1 MNNIILLIK
10 LKNASNQEKELFNN
24 SLEEYYLDRGFN
36 REPIEELVIFVREK
50 EKLIIEYAKL
60 ENTNNYLYNIFYDEK
75 FIKRKFLKEIFFNE
89 HVIDSKVI
97 FDSGSNAL
105 LGKYHEKISKIENLM
120 KYYLGARI
128 ADNQGLKVFD
138 IIQNFKVKEYLGERN
153 NKMITSLQRLE
164 LNNIFKYMQS
174 NPLGGDEINILR
186 GLSEEV
192 FEESSN
198 DRLSEVTDK
207 IRSKI
212 EENIFIK
219 LEKELIESGMMDC
232 LYEWRNIISHNLCV
246 ETNEFKKVGTK
257 ITELSNK
264 IQKVCIENQDD
275 KRYINSIDMLPNIS
289 TLILSDKTKV
299 SIMLRLIEAINK
311 LFNDSLL
318 DELNCKNKVKNNSD
332 SLIFD
337 GENVKIII
345 ANVEAE
351 IDLITFSECN
361 IYKVSFYFE
370 SQNKYI
376 DINEIIYGVFNDIV
390 YKYIVLYDSISD
402 SLCNSLYKYINKVEN
417 MVRFYVKISEA
428 LLIKE
433 NNKKIKQK
441 NIDKA
446 NMRLALDLNALNINI
461 DINEKKIDLINNDL
475 YKVDFINL
483 FEKLDNPLNDIK
495 YSEIMEKETFKNQ
508 REFNRSIAD
517 LAKMDD
523 NINSIKDKWKELYRI
538 RTMVAHNYILSY
550 KQYKEFE
557 NLYIE
562 TSEEIEEAIFNLL
575 KNNIDNFSL
584 DYKIT
589 KNNICLSIKEVLDK
603 YKIEFI
609 KDEVIEFSCYIAT
622 HSIWKVINI
631 ILNLNLKDD
640 TFFLTQNLIKSLC
653 SIEIDTITNKIIEN
667 KLDEIIKYYRCNI
680 SDKSKNY
687 RLLEEEISNLLREMA
702 EVMKK

>member
-1 MNNIILLIK
+1 MNNIILLIR
-10 LKNASNQEKELFNN
+10 LNDASNNEKELFNN
-24 SLEEYYLDRGFN
+24 SIEEYYLDRGFH
-36 REPIEELVIFVREK
+36 REK
-50 EKLIIEYAKL
+50 ISELIIFTRDKEKVIIEHAKL

-75 FIKRKFLKEIFFNE
+75 FIKRKFLKEVFFNE
-89 HVIDSKVI
+89 YVVDSKII

-105 LGKYHEKISKIENLM
+105 VGKYHENISKIENLM

-128 ADNQGLKVFD
+128 ADNQGIKVFD
-138 IIQNFKVKEYLGERN
+138 IVKNFKVKEYLGERN

-164 LNNIFKYMQS
+164 LNNIFEYIKS

-192 FEESSN
+192 FEESNS

-212 EENIFIK
+212 EENIFDK
-219 LEKELIESGMMDC
+219 LKKELIEFGMMDC
-232 LYEWRNIISHNLCV
+232 LYEWRNIISHNSCV
-246 ETNEFKKVGTK
+246 ETNEFEKLGVK
-257 ITELSNK
+257 ITELSKK
-264 IQKVCIENQDD
+264 IEKICIENQDD
-275 KRYINSIDMLPNIS
+275 KRYIDTINMLPNIS

-318 DELNCKNKVKNNSD
+318 DELNCKNKVKNNND
-332 SLIFD
+332 SLIFN

-345 ANVEAE
+345 ADVEPE
-351 IDLITFSECN
+351 IDLCTFSECN
-361 IYKVSFYFE
+361 IYKISIYFE
-370 SQNKYI
+370 SNDKYI

-402 SLCNSLYKYINKVEN
+402 SLCNILYKYINKVEN

-433 NNKKIKQK
+433 NSKKIKQK

-461 DINEKKIDLINNDL
+461 NINEKKIDLINNDL
-475 YKVDFINL
+475 YTVDFIDL
-483 FEKLDNPLNDIK
+483 LEKLSNPLNDIK

-508 REFNRSIAD
+508 RDFNRSIAD

-523 NINSIKDKWKELYRI
+523 NIDSIKDKWKELYRI

-562 TSEEIEEAIFNLL
+562 TSEEIEEAIFKLL
-575 KNNIDNFSL
+575 KGNINNFNL
-584 DYKIT
+584 DYSII
-589 KNNICLSIKEVLDK
+589 KNNTCLSIKEVLGR
-603 YKIEFI
+603 YKIEFV
-609 KDEVIEFSCYIAT
+609 KDECIEFSCYIAT
-622 HSIWKVINI
+622 HSIWKVINMI
-631 ILNLNLKDD
+631 FDLNLEDE
-640 TFFLTQNLIKSLC
+640 TFFLTENLIKVLC
-653 SIEIDTITNKIIEN
+653 SIEIDSITNELIES

-687 RLLEEEISNLLREMA
+687 RLLEEAISNSLKEIA
-702 EVMKK
+702 ELMK

>member
-10 LKNASNQEKELFNN
+10 LNDGSTKEKDSFNK
-24 SLEEYYLDRGFN
+24 SIEEYHLDRGFSIERIKELIIFT
-36 REPIEELVIFVREK
+36 RENEK
-50 EKLIIEYAKL
+50 IIIEYAKL

-75 FIKRKFLKEIFFNE
+75 FIKRKFLKEVFFNE
-89 HVIDSKVI
+89 SVVDSKII
-97 FDSGSNAL
+97 FDSGSNNL
-105 LGKYHEKISKIENLM
+105 LDKYHKDISKAENLM

-128 ADNQGLKVFD
+128 ADNQGIKVFD
-138 IIQNFKVKEYLGERN
+138 IVNNFKVKEYLGERN

-164 LNNIFKYMQS
+164 LNNIFEYIKS

-192 FEESSN
+192 FEESNS

-212 EENIFIK
+212 QDNIFLK
-219 LEKELIESGMMDC
+219 LKKELVKFGMMDC
-232 LYEWRNIISHNLCV
+232 LYEWRNIISHNSCV
-246 ETNEFKKVGTK
+246 ETNEFQK
-257 ITELSNK
+257 IGLKISELSEK
-264 IQKVCIENQDD
+264 IEKICIENQDD
-275 KRYINSIDMLPNIS
+275 KRYIDNINMLPNIS

-318 DELNCKNKVKNNSD
+318 EELNCKSKVKNNID

-337 GENVKIII
+337 GDNVKIII
-345 ANVEAE
+345 ADVEPE
-351 IDLITFSECN
+351 IDLCTFSECN
-361 IYKVSFYFE
+361 IYKVSIYFD
-370 SQNKYI
+370 SQDKYI
-376 DINEIIYGVFNDIV
+376 DINEIIYSVFNDIV
-390 YKYIVLYDSISD
+390 FKYIVLYDSISD

-446 NMRLALDLNALNINI
+446 SMRLALDLNALNINI
-461 DINEKKIDLINNDL
+461 NINEKKIDLINNDL
-475 YKVDFINL
+475 YDLDFIDL
-483 FEKLDNPLNDIK
+483 LEKLVNPLNDIK

-508 REFNRSIAD
+508 NDFNRSIAD

-523 NINSIKDKWKELYRI
+523 NIDSIKDKWKELYRI

-562 TSEEIEEAIFNLL
+562 TAEEIEEAIYKLL
-575 KNNIDNFSL
+575 KENINNFNM
-584 DYKIT
+584 DYNII
-589 KNNICLSIKEVLDK
+589 KNNTCLSIKEVLGR
-603 YKIEFI
+603 YKIELA

-622 HSIWKVINI
+622 HSIWKVINMVFK
-631 ILNLNLKDD
+631 LNLEDE
-640 TFFLTQNLIKSLC
+640 TIFFTDNLIQVLC
-653 SIEIDTITNKIIEN
+653 SVEADSITHELIESQ
-667 KLDEIIKYYRCNI
+667 LDEIIKYYRCNI
-680 SDKSKNY
+680 SDKSNNY
-687 RLLEEEISNLLREMA
+687 RLLEEAISNSLREIA
-702 EVMKK
+702 EVMK